1 MHGIC
6 GININSYQLLPLWKN
21 WLGEVRV
28 LLQTKIGVLVEKC
41 PILNWSPS
49 FI

>member
-1 MHGIC
+1 MKTER
-6 GININSYQLLPLWKN
+6 NLSKVTLWEN

-41 PILNWSPS
+41 PILYCSPS